1 MTVSVTRHEKK
12 VIKIPRATK
21 KAKYRLIKTVLKYII
36 LVFILLSLLVLGT
49 AAGIIYSCYRSL
61 PDISALEKFQPGE
74 TTRIYAS
81 NGELVAELYE
91 ENRTWVPLKKM
102 PKDLVNAFLSIEDD
116 KFYSHHG
123 ISIKGILRALWANLR
138 EKGMSQGASTIT
150 QQLARN
156 LFLSQEQ
163 SYGRKISEMLL
174 SIQIEKKFS
183 KDEILELYL
192 NQIFLGSGSFGVEA
206 AARTYF
212 GKSVTDVDLGQSA
225 VLAGLPQAPSV
236 FSPFVDIKACKERQ
250 TLVLNRMKEL
260 SMIAPEEAKKY
271 IEKPVKT
278 TGPRELGF
286 KGFRMPYFST
296 YCLHELVAKYGSDVV
311 YRGGLKVYSTLD
323 IPLQEYAQTALRKGI
338 DLGIQEYAYCSEG
351 ALVCVENKTGFIR
364 VMAGGYDYNQ
374 KNQFNRAWQAKRQ
387 PGSSFK
393 IFVYTAAVNSGI
405 SPDTVFSDSPTTF
418 TSPEG
423 EAYTPQNSD
432 GRFMGSMRMRDAL
445 RLSRNVISVKIL
457 EQVGI
462 DNVIKYAHTMGIQSE
477 LKPYLSLAL
486 GSAEVTVLEMSSAV
500 SILGNMGTKFEAT
513 TIKKITD
520 SDGNIVEDN
529 SNRKGIKILPA
540 ETAYN
545 VTDMLRGVIESGTG
559 ANAYIGRPAAGK
571 TGTTSDYRDAWF
583 VGYTP
588 DYSTA
593 VWIGNDDF
601 SPMERVYGGDY
612 PAMIWS
618 DFMKKAHE
626 KLPVAEFDL
635 PKGDYVE
642 AEICPESGLIVS
654 SKCPSSAKRRF
665 EKGTE
670 PKKSCELKEHKGWSV
685 DNTKEVSQPSPVTVN
700 TPEEDDGKIQE

>member
-1 MTVSVTRHEKK
+1 MPYVLPKK
-12 VIKIPRATK
+12 VIIIPRATK
-21 KAKYRLIKTVLKYII
+21 KARYRLIKTVFKYII
-36 LVFILLSLLVLGT
+36 LIFLLISLMILGT
-49 AAGIIYSCYRSL
+49 AAGIIYSCYKTL

-102 PKDLVNAFLSIEDD
+102 PKDLVNAFLAIEDD

-123 ISIKGILRALWANLR
+123 ISIKGIIRAIVANLR

-163 SYGRKISEMLL
+163 SYGRKISEVLL

-212 GKSVTDVDLGQSA
+212 GKSVTDMDLGQAA

-236 FSPFVDIKACKERQ
+236 YSPFVDIRACKERQ

-271 IEKPVKT
+271 IDRPVKT

-296 YCLHELVAKYGSDVV
+296 YCLHELVKKYGSDVV
-311 YRGGLKVYSTLD
+311 YRGGLRVYSTLD
-323 IPLQEYAQTALRKGI
+323 IPLQEYAQTALKKGI
-338 DLGIQEYAYCSEG
+338 DLGKQEYAYCSEG

-364 VMAGGYDYNQ
+364 VMVGGYDYNQ

-418 TSPEG
+418 TSPQG

-462 DNVIKYAHTMGIQSE
+462 DNVIKYAHTMGIHGE

-486 GSAEVTVLEMSSAV
+486 GSAEVTVIEMASAL
-500 SILGNMGTKFEAT
+500 SILGNMGTKIEPT

-520 SDGNIVEDN
+520 SDGNIIEDN

-588 DYSTA
+588 DFSTA

-618 DFMKKAHE
+618 DFMKKAEE
-626 KLPVAEFDL
+626 KLPVAEFEL

-642 AEICPESGLIVS
+642 VEICPESGLLVS
-654 SKCPSSAKRRF
+654 SKCPSSVKRRF

-670 PKKSCELKEHKGWSV
+670 PQKTCELSAHKGWTV
-685 DNTKEVSQPSPVTVN
+685 DNTKEITQPSPPPPVPTE
-700 TPEEDDGKIQE
+700 EEDGKVQE